1 MANTN
6 YVSVDAL
13 ALYHSKL
20 QSDVLSNYVPT
31 TRTINSKALSANITL
46 TAADVS
52 AVATSQLGV
61 ASGVATLDENG
72 HVVASQLPG
81 SVDQIYEAASRS
93 NFPETGATDV
103 IYIALDTNLCYRW
116 GGTAYVEISPSLAL
130 GETSSTAYRGD
141 YGATA
146 YAHSQIVTGNPHGTT
161 CADLGAVPTTT
172 TVNNKALSGN
182 ISLDA
187 SDVGAVP
194 TSRTVN
200 SKALTTDITLDASD
214 VGAVPTSRTING
226 NALTADVT
234 LTASDV
240 SAVPTTTKVNGHALS
255 GDVTVTAADV
265 GMVEA
270 SSTDINGIF
279 TPSSGT

>member
-1 MANTN
+1 MPNTN

-13 ALYHSKL
+13 AIYHAKL
-20 QSDVLSNYVPT
+20 QSDVLSGYVPT
-31 TRTINSKALSANITL
+31 SRTINSKALSSNITL

-61 ASGVATLDENG
+61 ASGVATLDANG
-72 HVVASQLPG
+72 HVTASQLPA

-93 NFPETGATDV
+93 NFPATGATDV

-116 GGTAYVEISPSLAL
+116 GGTTYVEISPSLAL
-130 GETSSTAYRGD
+130 GETESTAYRGD
-141 YGATA
+141 RGAAA
-146 YAHSQIVTGNPHGTT
+146 YTHSQISSGNPHGTT

-172 TVNNKALSGN
+172 TVNSKALSGN

-194 TSRTVN
+194 TSRTIN
-200 SKALTTDITLDASD
+200 GNALSADVTLGASD
-214 VGAVPTSRTING
+214 VGAVPTTRTING
-226 NALTADVT
+226 NALSADVTLGASDVGAVPTTRTINSKALSGDIT

-240 SAVPTTTKVNGHALS
+240 
-255 GDVTVTAADV
+255 
-265 GMVEA
+265 GMTEA
-270 SSTDINGIF
+270 SETDINGIF
-279 TPSSGT
+279 S

>member
-1 MANTN
+1 MPTNTN

-13 ALYHSKL
+13 ALYHAKL
-20 QSDVLSNYVPT
+20 QSDVLSAYVPT
-31 TRTINSKALSANITL
+31 SRTINSKALSANITL

-93 NFPETGATDV
+93 NFPATGATDV
-103 IYIALDTNLCYRW
+103 IYVALDTNLCYRW
-116 GGTAYVEISPSLAL
+116 GGTDYVEISPSLAL

-141 YGATA
+141 YGAAA
-146 YAHSQIVTGNPHGTT
+146 YAHSQVSSGNPHGTT

-172 TVNNKALSGN
+172 TVNSKALSGN

-194 TSRTVN
+194 T
-200 SKALTTDITLDASD
+200 
-214 VGAVPTSRTING
+214 
-226 NALTADVT
+226 
-234 LTASDV
+234 
-240 SAVPTTTKVNGHALS
+240 TTTVNGHALS
-255 GDVTVTAADV
+255 SNVTITASDV
-265 GMVEA
+265 GMTEA
-270 SSTDINGIF
+270 TETDINSIF
-279 TPSSGT
+279 S

>member
-1 MANTN
+1 MPNTN

-61 ASGVATLDENG
+61 ASGVATLDANG
-72 HVVASQLPG
+72 HVTASQLPA

-116 GGTAYVEISPSLAL
+116 GGTTYVEISPSLAL
-130 GETSSTAYRGD
+130 GETESTAYRGD
-141 YGATA
+141 RGAAA
-146 YAHSQIVTGNPHGTT
+146 YTHSQIVTGNPHGTT

-172 TVNNKALSGN
+172 TVNSKALSGN
-182 ISLDA
+182 
-187 SDVGAVP
+187 
-194 TSRTVN
+194 
-200 SKALTTDITLDASD
+200 ITLDASD
-214 VGAVPTSRTING
+214 VGAVPTTRTING
-226 NALTADVT
+226 NALSADVTLGASDVGAVPTTRTINGNALSADVT
-234 LTASDV
+234 LTAADV

-255 GDVTVTAADV
+255 GDVTVTASDV

-270 SSTDINGIF
+270 SSSDINGIF
-279 TPSSGT
+279 S